1 MTTPQLA
8 TPPTYAEAFDAV
20 QRDQAGPT
28 PIADLR
34 RRAFAR
40 FSTLGMPTTRLE
52 QWRFTN
58 VSPITA
64 AAFTPAQPA
73 TLTAADV
80 APLAATGA
88 GDAAPTVVFVNGR
101 YQAALSSVAGLPD
114 GVVVGSLASALTK
127 PKPTSSEAD
136 TDTVTQHLGTGA
148 DIESDAAAFT
158 ALNTAL
164 FTDGALIRVPAN
176 VVVNAPIH
184 LLFVTTP
191 PLRDAEAEPRVMT
204 HPRVLIVAGKN
215 SQVSVVET
223 YSGSGDTPYLTN
235 AVTEVVVGANA
246 VVDHYKLVRESPAA
260 YHIGHM
266 HLRVDRDANFSSHA
280 ITLGGN
286 IVRNDVQA
294 LLDGEGVTCTLNGL
308 YIADGKQLVD
318 NHTTILHAKPHCQ
331 SYELYKGILDGE
343 AHAVFNGK
351 IIVAIDAQK
360 TDAKQ
365 TNKALL
371 LSEDAQINTKPELEI
386 FADDVKCTHGATVG
400 QLDADAMFY
409 LRTRGLGLEQAR
421 SVLIHAFASDL
432 LNRIGIEPIREQL
445 DDLLLAQL
453 PGSGGG
459 TFNEHG

>member
-1 MTTPQLA
+1 MTQLVTPDA
-8 TPPTYAEAFDAV
+8 YAEAFAAV
-20 QRDQAGPT
+20 QQNSAGPT
-28 PIADLR
+28 RIANLR
-34 RRAFAR
+34 RHAFDR

-58 VSPITA
+58 VSPIANAT
-64 AAFTPAQPA
+64 FTPAQPA
-73 TLTAADV
+73 VLTAADA
-80 APLAATGA
+80 APLVATGA
-88 GDAAPTVVFVNGR
+88 GDGAPTIVFVNGR
-101 YQAALSSVAGLPD
+101 YEATLSSVGDLPN
-114 GVVVGSLASALTK
+114 GVVVDSLASVLA
-127 PKPTSSEAD
+127 SSSD
-136 TDTVTQHLGTGA
+136 TDAVARYLGTGA
-148 DIESDAAAFT
+148 DIESDGAAFT

-164 FTDGALIRVPAN
+164 FTDGAFVRVPAN
-176 VVVNAPIH
+176 VVVDAPIQ
-184 LLFVTTP
+184 LLFVTTS
-191 PLRDAEAEPRVMT
+191 PLREEEAAPRCMT

-215 SQVSVVET
+215 SQVRVVEN
-223 YSGSGDTPYLTN
+223 YSGSNDAPYLTN
-235 AVTEVVVGANA
+235 TVTEVVGAANA
-246 VVDHYKLVRESPAA
+246 VVDHYKIVRESLAA
-260 YHIGHM
+260 FHIGHM
-266 HLRVDRDANFSSHA
+266 HLRVERDANFSSHV

-318 NHTTILHAKPHCQ
+318 NHTTIHHVKPHCQ
-331 SYELYKGILDGE
+331 SYELYKGILDEE

-360 TDAKQ
+360 TNAKQ

-400 QLDADAMFY
+400 QLDAEAIFY
-409 LRTRGLGLEQAR
+409 LRARGLGLEQAR

-432 LNRIGIEPIREQL
+432 LNRIGIESIRVQL

-453 PGSGGG
+453 PRSGGG
-459 TFNEHG
+459 AFYEHG